1 MRRAGR
7 EEPTTRIVLAP
18 ADDDVLDL
26 ERGSGDVF
34 DGHLD
39 EVLVAHDE

>member
-7 EEPTTRIVLAP
+7 EQLTTRIVSAP
-18 ADDDVLDL
+18 ADDDVLEL

-39 EVLVAHDE
+39 EVLVAHGE